1 MRTRSITSLLA
12 VGVALA
18 TLAAPRAEAQV
29 RTPVTVCRDGSHIYS
44 NDASVCSQHRG
55 IDVRA
60 TETARRREWDR
71 NQNARDDRDNRDG
84 RYDNRDGRYDN
95 RDGRYDN
102 RDGRYDNR
110 DGRYDNRRDNDP
122 RYGNDRWGYG
132 RDGRAM
138 RGQVYE
144 WSGRVD
150 KEVRIQLRGDR
161 AFVQSANAADGK
173 FSRSRVTH
181 ELPRRDGRLVV
192 ARLDGRGIVDVLS
205 QPTARN
211 GYTATLRVR
220 DPNGGA
226 DDYHIV
232 AYWEPYDS
240 QYGYGRSDGY

>member
-29 RTPVTVCRDGSHIYS
+29 RKPVTVCRDGSRIYS
-44 NDASVCSQHRG
+44 IDASVCSQHRG
-55 IDVRA
+55 VDVRA
-60 TETARRREWDR
+60 TEIARRREYDQ
-71 NQNARDDRDNRDG
+71 NQNARDGRYGDRDGRYGDRDGRYGNRDG
-84 RYDNRDGRYDN
+84 RYDH
-95 RDGRYDN
+95 
-102 RDGRYDNR
+102 
-110 DGRYDNRRDNDP
+110 DP
-122 RYGNDRWGYG
+122 RYGHEGWGWG
-132 RDGRAM
+132 RDGRPI

-161 AFVQSANAADGK
+161 AYVQSANSADGR
-173 FSRSRVTH
+173 FSRSRVMH
-181 ELPRRDGRLVV
+181 ELPRREGRLVV
-192 ARLDGRGIVDVLS
+192 ERLDGRGIVDVLS
-205 QPTARN
+205 QPSARN

-232 AYWEPYDS
+232 AYWEPAYDN
-240 QYGYGRSDGY
+240 QYGYGRTDGY

>member
-29 RTPVTVCRDGSHIYS
+29 RKPVTVCRDGSRIYS
-44 NDASVCSQHRG
+44 IDATACREHRG
-55 IDVRA
+55 VDVRA
-60 TETARRREWDR
+60 TEIARRREYDNNR
-71 NQNARDDRDNRDG
+71 NARDDRHGDRDG

-95 RDGRYDN
+95 RDGR
-102 RDGRYDNR
+102 
-110 DGRYDNRRDNDP
+110 RDNDP
-122 RYGNDRWGYG
+122 RYGNTGWGWG
-132 RDGRAM
+132 RDGRPV

-161 AFVQSANAADGK
+161 AMVQSANAVDGK
-173 FSRSRVTH
+173 FSRSRVMH
-181 ELPRRDGRLVV
+181 ELPRREGRLVV
-192 ARLDGRGIVDVLS
+192 ERLDGRGIVDVLS
-205 QPTARN
+205 QPTSRN

-232 AYWEPYDS
+232 AYWEPAYDNGR
-240 QYGYGRSDGY
+240 YGYDGRPGGY

>member
-95 RDGRYDN
+95 R
-102 RDGRYDNR
+102 
-110 DGRYDNRRDNDP
+110 RDNDP

-192 ARLDGRGIVDVLS
+192 ERLDGRGIVDVLS
-205 QPTARN
+205 QPTARK